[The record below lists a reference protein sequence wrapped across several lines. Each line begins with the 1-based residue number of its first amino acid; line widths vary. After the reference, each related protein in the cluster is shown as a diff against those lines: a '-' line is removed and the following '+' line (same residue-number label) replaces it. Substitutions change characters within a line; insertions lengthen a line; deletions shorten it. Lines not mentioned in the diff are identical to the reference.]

1 MSLNGRNKLTLSSR
15 GEFCKEGMVCAEGQG
30 SNDVGIFLKKEE
42 DSRAMER
49 EVGEF
54 GVAVS
59 GCTGAMLG
67 TLV

>member
-1 MSLNGRNKLTLSSR
+1 MSSNGSNKLPLASR

-30 SNDVGIFLKKEE
+30 SNDVGVFLEKKE

-49 EVGEF
+49 EADEF

-59 GCTGAMLG
+59 R
-67 TLV
+67 

>member
-1 MSLNGRNKLTLSSR
+1 MSFNSRTQLTLASR
-15 GEFCKEGMVCAEGQG
+15 GEFRKEGIICAEGQG
-30 SNDVGIFLKKEE
+30 SNDVGIFLEKKE

-59 GCTGAMLG
+59 R
-67 TLV
+67 

>member
-1 MSLNGRNKLTLSSR
+1 MSLNSRAQLTLASR
-15 GEFCKEGMVCAEGQG
+15 GEFRKEGIICAEGQG
-30 SNDVGIFLKKEE
+30 SNDVGIFLKKKE

-59 GCTGAMLG
+59 R
-67 TLV
+67 

>member
-1 MSLNGRNKLTLSSR
+1 MSSNGSNKLPLASR
-15 GEFCKEGMVCAEGQG
+15 GGFCKEGMVCAEGQG
-30 SNDVGIFLKKEE
+30 SNDVGIFLEKKE

-59 GCTGAMLG
+59 R
-67 TLV
+67 